1 MGSGFSRGAR
11 HRWRWPAA
19 FERVSDLDAAH
30 WLQLDEIAAPYTHAG
45 LVYPND
51 HRPAHVHVMSRGC
64 EAVVNL
70 NCPAGPVQ
78 LRENYEFSRQEIRHI
93 VTVLMDRLVELC
105 RAWEQ
110 IHGIA

>member
-1 MGSGFSRGAR
+1 MASEYQIFDRSRLFVKPLA
-11 HRWRWPAA
+11 
-19 FERVSDLDAAH
+19 ERVSDLDAAH

-93 VTVLMDRLVELC
+93 VTVLMYRLVELC